1 MKNLFILIAAT
12 IAVGLLYKIYP
23 AMRYVYGR
31 FRHKKVVMCP
41 DTESLAD
48 VELNACWAAF
58 TAFFRKPVVRVK
70 SCSLWAGKKGCVQ
83 GCVKDNWTTE

>member
-1 MKNLFILIAAT
+1 MKNIFILIAAT

-31 FRHKKVVMCP
+31 FRDKKVVMCP

-48 VELNACWAAF
+48 VELNAGCAAF
-58 TAFFRKPVVRVK
+58 TALFRKPVLRVK
-70 SCSLWAGKKGCVQ
+70 SCSLWPGKKGCAE
-83 GCVKDNWTTE
+83 GCVEDNWPTQ